1 MVEVKMVVRCPK
13 CGEKIDLI
21 ETGVQYEFVI
31 RSEEAKTGVSD
42 AEKGHGGSEGVSTEE
57 NR

>member
-1 MVEVKMVVRCPK
+1 MVVRCPK
-13 CGEKIDLI
+13 CGEKIDLM